1 MNLKMH
7 KCFLTF
13 LVCLSIC
20 SIVGIN
26 VSLLCVL
33 YSSSSD
39 SSHVSHPYSLM
50 THDTLSHVSHVTSRH
65 QASSQLY
72 AGFDQYDSSLFSS
85 QSSQRRDSA
94 LIYHGLGSLSPQTSS
109 HNSSDDTSNNVM
121 TRDELGTNF
130 EGRDVKGMFDELQD
144 MVDDKGGQGR
154 ADDSNEGQIST
165 GLLNSTNISFILHYL
180 YSTQLHFIFAV
191 TLITIIIIF
200 DCSHHHPFFSL
211 AVCRDRVT
219 SLSSL
224 SCSLSLLS
232 LLLSF
237 SPFLCPPVLFARDY
251 WTAMIPRSLT
261 ACRQG
266 WQSFV
271 AVASSKFF
279 PDCSS
284 FSFSFLYRLLTH
296 PMFHICLHIRDCCAF
311 FCSYFSS
318 FFRIFSTS
326 TFFPFLHSCHVSFF
340 LFSFLYTFLCLV
352 APHLTFVPPPLF

>member
-13 LVCLSIC
+13 LVCLSMC
-20 SIVGIN
+20 SLVGIN

-65 QASSQLY
+65 QGSSQLY
-72 AGFDQYDSSLFSS
+72 AEFDQYDSSLFSS

-94 LIYHGLGSLSPQTSS
+94 LIYHGLGSPSPQTSS
-109 HNSSDDTSNNVM
+109 HNTSDDTSNNVM

-154 ADDSNEGQIST
+154 AVDDSNEGQIST
-165 GLLNSTNISFILHYL
+165 GLLNSTIISFNLHYL
-180 YSTQLHFIFAV
+180 HSTQLHFIYAV

-224 SCSLSLLS
+224 SCSLSL
-232 LLLSF
+232 
-237 SPFLCPPVLFARDY
+237 SPF
-251 WTAMIPRSLT
+251 S
-261 ACRQG
+261 
-266 WQSFV
+266 
-271 AVASSKFF
+271 
-279 PDCSS
+279 
-284 FSFSFLYRLLTH
+284 
-296 PMFHICLHIRDCCAF
+296 
-311 FCSYFSS
+311 SS
-318 FFRIFSTS
+318 FFLSLPLS
-326 TFFPFLHSCHVSFF
+326 PCP
-340 LFSFLYTFLCLV
+340 LC
-352 APHLTFVPPPLF
+352 A

>member
-13 LVCLSIC
+13 LVCLSMC
-20 SIVGIN
+20 SLVGIN

-65 QASSQLY
+65 QGSSQLY
-72 AGFDQYDSSLFSS
+72 AEFDQYDSSLFSS

-94 LIYHGLGSLSPQTSS
+94 LIYHGLGSPSPQTSS

-154 ADDSNEGQIST
+154 AVDDSKEGQIST
-165 GLLNSTNISFILHYL
+165 ALLNSTNISFNLHYL
-180 YSTQLHFIFAV
+180 HSTQLHFIYAV

-211 AVCRDRVT
+211 A
-219 SLSSL
+219 
-224 SCSLSLLS
+224 
-232 LLLSF
+232 
-237 SPFLCPPVLFARDY
+237 
-251 WTAMIPRSLT
+251 RSEE
-261 ACRQG
+261 
-266 WQSFV
+266 
-271 AVASSKFF
+271 
-279 PDCSS
+279 
-284 FSFSFLYRLLTH
+284 H
-296 PMFHICLHIRDCCAF
+296 
-311 FCSYFSS
+311 
-318 FFRIFSTS
+318 
-326 TFFPFLHSCHVSFF
+326 
-340 LFSFLYTFLCLV
+340 
-352 APHLTFVPPPLF
+352 